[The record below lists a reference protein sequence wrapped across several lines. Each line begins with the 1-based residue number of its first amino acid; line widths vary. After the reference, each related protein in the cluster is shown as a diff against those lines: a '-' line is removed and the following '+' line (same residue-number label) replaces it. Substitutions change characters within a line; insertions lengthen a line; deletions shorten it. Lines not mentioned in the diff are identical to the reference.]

1 MNKKLI
7 IAGSL
12 TLIVALFFAGTYFY
26 KSSEKSRIESMAQN
40 NKAYFE
46 REHSP
51 SLGSTMARVT
61 LVEFLD
67 PECEACRAF
76 YPVVKKIMDDFDGA
90 VRLVIR
96 YAPFHQNS
104 KFAVQLLEAARKQG
118 KYWEAMDLFFK
129 YQPQWGD
136 HHNPQPDKLW
146 GYLEEAGVDIEQVKK
161 DMNDPEIMKM
171 IELDIQDGAR
181 LGARRTPTFFV
192 NGKPLENFGFE
203 GLREQIQQ
211 EVDR

>member
-1 MNKKLI
+1 MNKKLV
-7 IAGSL
+7 IAVSL
-12 TLIVALFFAGTYFY
+12 TAVAALFFVGSYFY
-26 KSSEKSRIESMAQN
+26 KASEIKRVESLAQS
-40 NKAYFE
+40 NKVYFE

-76 YPVVKKIMDDFDGA
+76 YPFIKEILKDFGGG

-96 YAPFHQNS
+96 YAPFHHNS

-118 KYWEAMDLFFK
+118 LYWEAMDLFFEH
-129 YQPQWGD
+129 QPEWGD
-136 HHNPQPDKLW
+136 HHNPQPEKLW
-146 GYLEEAGVDIEQVKK
+146 GYLEKAGVDVDKAREDMK
-161 DMNDPEIMKM
+161 DPAIMEM
-171 IELDIQDGAR
+171 IELDIKDGAR
-181 LGARRTPTFFV
+181 LGARRTPTFFI

-203 GLREQIQQ
+203 GLRAQIQR
-211 EVDR
+211 EMDR